1 MEEQTLE
8 SVEIVE
14 KAVKA
19 KDIINHEWDMG
30 DEAEEQALR
39 EKEWKVRT
47 GLNEET
53 LQGAVEALIFMSDKP
68 LSIQKIKRAI
78 DEDIPLRFIYDSIE
92 KLQEIYDNSKHG
104 LKLMEVAEGYQFRTK
119 IQYGKFIANIHKA
132 PTITLSPLSLEVLA
146 IIAFKQPISKIEVDQ
161 MRGVDSGH
169 LIRGLMDK
177 QLVKVIG
184 RSQET
189 GQPSSFGTTDEFLEL
204 FNVNTLDDLP
214 SMHDLQELV
223 EENAIGDIENI
234 KELVKT
240 EAEKFKFDDLSE
252 LDAIKESIKNIK
264 ADTEFTKQLKD
275 NSKKA
280 RKALRADSAD
290 AESTEGEEEVKT
302 AFDLLEEAVFEAIE
316 EVEPTEEGE
325 LITEQNLEA
334 LEEQL
339 AELETSVS
347 ADASPS
353 VEDEQLV
360 ESETERLFDD
370 EQDLS
375 NALENAFDEMQNRAE
390 EVRAVEAEAEAESE
404 TEEEIQDE
412 LSELDG
418 FEIDD
423 LSNIQEKLSD
433 LEDSDEKDFS

>member
-1 MEEQTLE
+1 MEEVT
-8 SVEIVE
+8 VE
-14 KAVKA
+14 KT
-19 KDIINHEWDMG
+19 KDPIHHEWDMMT
-30 DEAEEQALR
+30 EAEEQAIR
-39 EKEWKVRT
+39 EKEWKFRT

-68 LSIQKIKRAI
+68 LSIQKIKKAI

-92 KLQEIYDNSKHG
+92 KLQELYSDNQHG

-119 IQYGKFIANIHKA
+119 IPYGKFIANIHKA

-146 IIAFKQPISKIEVDQ
+146 IIAFKQPVSKMDVDQ

-177 QLVKVIG
+177 GLVKVIG

-189 GQPSSFGTTDEFLEL
+189 GQPSSFGTTDDFLEL

-214 SMHDLQELV
+214 SMNDLQELV
-223 EENAIGDIENI
+223 EENSIGDIENI

-264 ADTEFTKQLKD
+264 SGTSFTKMLKD
-275 NSKKA
+275 NSKK
-280 RKALRADSAD
+280 KKE
-290 AESTEGEEEVKT
+290 ESEEEAKT
-302 AFDLLEEAVFEAIE
+302 AFDILEEVVAEVDPKAAGAIE
-316 EVEPTEEGE
+316 EMAEPIERAEAEEDDSEFLAEQIQATELEEVTTEE
-325 LITEQNLEA
+325 
-334 LEEQL
+334 
-339 AELETSVS
+339 
-347 ADASPS
+347 AS
-353 VEDEQLV
+353 
-360 ESETERLFDD
+360 ESEEILFSD
-370 EQDLS
+370 EKELS
-375 NALENAFDEMQNRAE
+375 DALENAFNELQQRSA
-390 EVRAVEAEAEAESE
+390 AQ
-404 TEEEIQDE
+404 TEEEAVE
-412 LSELDG
+412 EESFEELDG

-433 LEDSDEKDFS
+433 LDKTEK